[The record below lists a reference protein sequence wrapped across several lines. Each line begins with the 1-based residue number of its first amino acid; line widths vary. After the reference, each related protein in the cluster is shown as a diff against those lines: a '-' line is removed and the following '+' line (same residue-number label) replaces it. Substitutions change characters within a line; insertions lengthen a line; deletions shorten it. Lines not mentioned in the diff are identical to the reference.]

1 MPNPWEIY
9 DALIDAIPEEVTLTT
24 VNVGAQ
30 WTRVINSAGGIGM
43 AWTMNVKTR
52 PDIFPGVTL
61 DGIPLREAAGLIRS
75 WNLAEASIGQA
86 AINSWHSRPETAEA
100 NGFVPTGQGI
110 NWGMVFDPYTTDVA
124 GKKAI
129 VLDDEIATGGSIVEI
144 VSRLADFGCAEASIA
159 CTHGVFSGPARERLS
174 GCGAK
179 EVITTDTLPQTTEGW
194 DNLTVLSMAPLL
206 AKTIR
211 EVFENGSV
219 TSLFEGQA

>member
-9 DALIDAIPEEVTLTT
+9 DALTDAIPEEVTLTT

-75 WNLAEASIGQA
+75 WNLAESSIGQA

-110 NWGMVFDPYTTDVA
+110 NWGMVFDPYATDVA
-124 GKKAI
+124 GKKVA
-129 VLDDEIATGGSIVEI
+129 VVGHFPFAQKAL
-144 VSRLADFGCAEASIA
+144 EASA
-159 CTHGVFSGPARERLS
+159 WNATRSPA
-174 GCGAK
+174 
-179 EVITTDTLPQTTEGW
+179 TTPIPPVNTSYPNATTCSFPVPPSS
-194 DNLTVLSMAPLL
+194 TRPRRA
-206 AKTIR
+206 
-211 EVFENGSV
+211 
-219 TSLFEGQA
+219 